1 MPRCRPPRKSSHKS
15 TKTQLTQQQK
25 ARRYSPRAA
34 LAAIGAHVRA
44 IKLLDPIK
52 QKVVILQKS
61 IRYTPF
67 QKLTDALITILAG
80 AHGLSE
86 INTRLRSDE
95 ALQRAFGRSGCAEQS
110 VVQETLSACT
120 ELNLQ
125 QMRQAMDEIFRQ
137 HARAFRHNYEE
148 NLQLLDI
155 DMSGM
160 PCGPQ
165 QEESRKGYFSEAGI
179 RYGRQL
185 GRVVATHYE
194 EIVTDRLFA
203 GNVQLIPA
211 LPSLIEAAEATL
223 ELDEAR
229 RRRTVLRMDAGA
241 GSVDA
246 INWVLE
252 RGYQVH
258 GKDMSSVRAAGLA
271 QSVTEWF
278 TCPRRPGREMGW
290 VTVEASDYVRPLRR
304 LAMRWRLRNGQWKYA
319 LLLSTLA
326 PREVMQLLKQP
337 VDRVNDQRAVAAAY
351 AKLYDLRGGAIEIEF
366 KEDKQGFGMTKR
378 SKKKFTAQQMVM
390 LLGQLAHNVVVWA
403 RQWLSKSNP
412 QLLRFG
418 VLRFVRDVFSTSG
431 FIEFAADGAIKAVVL
446 NCAAPAARRSAEAL
460 SILLQ
465 TNRIRV
471 RLGQT

>member
-1 MPRCRPPRKSSHKS
+1 MPRCRPPRKSSRKS
-15 TKTQLTQQQK
+15 TRTQLTQQQK

-80 AHGLSE
+80 AHGLAE

-120 ELNLQ
+120 ELNLR

-148 NLQLLDI
+148 NLQLPDI

-185 GRVVATHYE
+185 GRVVATHY
-194 EIVTDRLFA
+194 A
-203 GNVQLIPA
+203 NQ
-211 LPSLIEAAEATL
+211 
-223 ELDEAR
+223 
-229 RRRTVLRMDAGA
+229 
-241 GSVDA
+241 
-246 INWVLE
+246 
-252 RGYQVH
+252 
-258 GKDMSSVRAAGLA
+258 
-271 QSVTEWF
+271 
-278 TCPRRPGREMGW
+278 
-290 VTVEASDYVRPLRR
+290 
-304 LAMRWRLRNGQWKYA
+304 
-319 LLLSTLA
+319 
-326 PREVMQLLKQP
+326 
-337 VDRVNDQRAVAAAY
+337 
-351 AKLYDLRGGAIEIEF
+351 
-366 KEDKQGFGMTKR
+366 
-378 SKKKFTAQQMVM
+378 
-390 LLGQLAHNVVVWA
+390 
-403 RQWLSKSNP
+403 
-412 QLLRFG
+412 
-418 VLRFVRDVFSTSG
+418 
-431 FIEFAADGAIKAVVL
+431 
-446 NCAAPAARRSAEAL
+446 
-460 SILLQ
+460 
-465 TNRIRV
+465 
-471 RLGQT
+471 

>member
-1 MPRCRPPRKSSHKS
+1 MPRCHPPRKSSRKS

-80 AHGLSE
+80 AHGLAE

-246 INWVLE
+246 INRVLE

-258 GKDMSSVRAAGLA
+258 GKDISSVRAAGLA

-319 LLLSTLA
+319 LLLSALE
-326 PREVMQLLKQP
+326 PCEVMQLLKQP

-378 SKKKFTAQQMVM
+378 SKKKF
-390 LLGQLAHNVVVWA
+390 
-403 RQWLSKSNP
+403 
-412 QLLRFG
+412 
-418 VLRFVRDVFSTSG
+418 
-431 FIEFAADGAIKAVVL
+431 
-446 NCAAPAARRSAEAL
+446 AARTVGDAARSVGAQRRGVGAPVVE
-460 SILLQ
+460 
-465 TNRIRV
+465 
-471 RLGQT
+471 